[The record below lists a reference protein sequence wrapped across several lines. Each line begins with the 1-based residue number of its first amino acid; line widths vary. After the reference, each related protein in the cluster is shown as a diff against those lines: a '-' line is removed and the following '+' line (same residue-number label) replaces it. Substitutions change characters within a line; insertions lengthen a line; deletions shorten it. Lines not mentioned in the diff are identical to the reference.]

1 MHVRFKYSTLVLSY
15 LLTFDKSIVCGQQL
29 LDTAR
34 TCGVTSRIYV
44 SSVLWLLT
52 NHVILSSSPT
62 PKFRLDIK
70 TCDNCM
76 LHKSVQKFVMSKN

>member
-52 NHVILSSSPT
+52 NHVI
-62 PKFRLDIK
+62 I
-70 TCDNCM
+70 
-76 LHKSVQKFVMSKN
+76 